1 MSTGT
6 DPTAPWRRLYR
17 ATVDAVSGA
26 LGDGDLDTLG
36 FHRLWLA
43 DRPGPED
50 GTQGRTGGDRD
61 GRAFLR
67 QLAGWTTE
75 SGRRAAGLAALMARL
90 APRCAELVQELP
102 RQMVNGGPATDP
114 LEITLRLYEATSGP
128 LSAMIEDVLT
138 DEAFL
143 QLSRG
148 LLENVATAESLLS
161 RLTEDFFHRLRL
173 ATSSDA
179 TRVAT
184 LVIGLDEKID
194 RLEDT
199 VDALEAKLDRALAA
213 DAGHAP
219 AEHAGNGAA
228 DPTEAH
234 R

>member
-6 DPTAPWRRLYR
+6 DPTAPWRQLYR
-17 ATVDAVSGA
+17 ATV
-26 LGDGDLDTLG
+26 
-36 FHRLWLA
+36 
-43 DRPGPED
+43 
-50 GTQGRTGGDRD
+50 
-61 GRAFLR
+61 
-67 QLAGWTTE
+67 E
-75 SGRRAAGLAALMARL
+75 SGRRASGLAALMARL
-90 APRCAELVQELP
+90 APRCAELVRELP
-102 RQMVNGGPATDP
+102 RQMVDGGPATDP
-114 LEITLRLYEATSGP
+114 LEITLRLYDATSGP
-128 LSAMIEDVLT
+128 LSAMIQDVLT

-161 RLTEDFFHRLRL
+161 RLTEDFFHRLGL

-194 RLEDT
+194 RLEDA
-199 VDALEAKLDRALAA
+199 VDDLEHGDGALARGAELARLREQISRLEAKWDRALAGDPA
-213 DAGHAP
+213 AG
-219 AEHAGNGAA
+219 HAGNGAG